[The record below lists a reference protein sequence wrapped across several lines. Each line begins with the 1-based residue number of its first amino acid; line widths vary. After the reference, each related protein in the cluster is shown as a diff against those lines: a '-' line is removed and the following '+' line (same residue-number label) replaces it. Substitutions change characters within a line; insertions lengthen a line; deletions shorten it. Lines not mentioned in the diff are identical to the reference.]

1 MDARPRSLLLG
12 LTGLRIEGGIAGVSR
27 CMARAL
33 DEAIRAGQVE
43 RADRV
48 LLLEDPRDP
57 HPPPLRGDQRLA
69 HGSQL
74 RFALQLWLERTR
86 RRNDLLLFDL
96 VGLARAIQ
104 VPAPRRSPHAIFIH
118 GMDLEGARTGAR
130 AAALRGAWRI
140 LTNSRS
146 TAARVEAVFPELAGR
161 IRPVL
166 LCIDPERVALW
177 ERESAAPPPR
187 REPAAMIVARMW
199 SSERGKGHDQLL
211 EAWPSVLRRVPQ
223 ATLWMV
229 GDGDDRAR
237 LAAKAQQAG
246 IAGAV
251 RFFGRVAD
259 RELGSLYR
267 RASLFAMPSRQEG
280 FGLVYAEALWHGL
293 PCLGSTADAA
303 AELIEPGQT
312 GALVP
317 YGDVPALADS
327 LAELLGDPGRLE
339 RMGEAGARAARER
352 FGYTRFRDDLL
363 AALGLAPLG
372 AESAFRS
379 IKQPVAA
386 AGVAE

>member
-1 MDARPRSLLLG
+1 VDAQPRSLLLG
-12 LTGLRIEGGIAGVSR
+12 LTGLSIEGGIAGVSR
-27 CMARAL
+27 CVVRAL
-33 DEAIRAGQVE
+33 DEAIEAGQVE

-57 HPPPLRGDQRLA
+57 FPPPLRGVQRLA
-69 HGSQL
+69 RGSQL
-74 RFALQLWLERTR
+74 RFALELWAQRSR
-86 RRNDLLLFDL
+86 RRNDLLFFDL
-96 VGLARAIQ
+96 VGLARAIRL
-104 VPAPRRSPHAIFIH
+104 PALRRSPHAIFLH
-118 GMDLEGARTGAR
+118 GIELEAARTGSR
-130 AAALRGAWRI
+130 AAALRGAWRV

-146 TAARVEAVFPELAGR
+146 TAARVEAQFPELAGR

-177 ERESAAPPPR
+177 ERENTAPPPR
-187 REPAAMIVARMW
+187 REPAALIVGRMW

-223 ATLWMV
+223 ARLWVV

-259 RELGSLYR
+259 RELGLLYR
-267 RASLFAMPSRQEG
+267 RASLYAMPSRQEG

-303 AELIEPGQT
+303 AELIEPDVT

-317 YGDVPALADS
+317 YGDVPALAQA
-327 LAELLGDPGRLE
+327 LAELLGDPDRLG
-339 RMGEAGARAARER
+339 RMGEAGARAAHER
-352 FGYTRFRDDLL
+352 FGYARFRDDLL
-363 AALGLAPLG
+363 GALGLAPREASPAAPSITELV
-372 AESAFRS
+372 APASAVR
-379 IKQPVAA
+379 
-386 AGVAE
+386 